1 MKENQWSIEL
11 SGDVLRTIRLEC
23 NGNIAAITVTQA
35 WGEQE
40 SVTLFVEERES
51 LKASIAEIGSQMVI
65 LGMIVSHIGP
75 DKPVKTK

>member
-1 MKENQWSIEL
+1 MTRE
-11 SGDVLRTIRLEC
+11 
-23 NGNIAAITVTQA
+23 

-40 SVTLFVEERES
+40 PVTLFVEERES

-65 LGMIVSHIGP
+65 LGMIISHIGP